1 VTDHKPLTWVFN
13 VKDPSSRLLRW
24 RLKLEEFDYL
34 IVYKPGVRNTNAD
47 ALSRIAMTRISQ
59 VAKDDSEIS
68 KEERNKIL
76 QEFHEQP
83 VGGHLGMNRTYER
96 IRLYTSWPGMKQEI
110 EDYIRQCD
118 VCQKNK
124 ITQRKTK
131 LPLQITDTPD
141 SVWQKCSMDIVGPL
155 TQTCEGNK
163 YLLTFQ
169 DQLSKYTLAVPIP
182 QQDASTVAKVFVEQI
197 ILKFGIPQTLLTD
210 QGSNFLSELFAN
222 TCKLLRVKRIKTS
235 SYHPETNGALERTH
249 RVLVEYLRCFIL
261 ENQTDWDKW
270 IPYATFV
277 FNTTPHSGTGFTP
290 HELLFGRRANIP
302 GILQKESPEI
312 RYNYENYVQELQS
325 RLQSC
330 YEVARE
336 NLKISKERGKDYYD
350 RNINVPLFAIGE
362 KVLLN
367 EERVRRGRSAK
378 LTPPYIGPYEI
389 IAVDGVN
396 ITLKL
401 PKNRTLKVHANRL
414 KPFFG

>member
-1 VTDHKPLTWVFN
+1 
-13 VKDPSSRLLRW
+13 
-24 RLKLEEFDYL
+24 
-34 IVYKPGVRNTNAD
+34 
-47 ALSRIAMTRISQ
+47 
-59 VAKDDSEIS
+59 
-68 KEERNKIL
+68 
-76 QEFHEQP
+76 
-83 VGGHLGMNRTYER
+83 
-96 IRLYTSWPGMKQEI
+96 
-110 EDYIRQCD
+110 
-118 VCQKNK
+118 
-124 ITQRKTK
+124 
-131 LPLQITDTPD
+131 
-141 SVWQKCSMDIVGPL
+141 MDIVGPL

-330 YEVARE
+330 YEVARA
-336 NLKISKERGKDYYD
+336 NLKISKERSEDYYD
-350 RNINVPLFAIGE
+350 RNINVPPFAIGE
-362 KVLLN
+362 RVLLN
-367 EERVRRGRSAK
+367 E
-378 LTPPYIGPYEI
+378 
-389 IAVDGVN
+389 
-396 ITLKL
+396 
-401 PKNRTLKVHANRL
+401 
-414 KPFFG
+414 